1 MLPRI
6 LAALGVIAGALFAP
20 AGCGPEPATSAT
32 DTATTGA
39 GETGETG
46 ASATTTTTESDSST
60 ATGAATTGQA
70 TEPTGST
77 GPGDMCEEFLD
88 APELREPIRISVRN
102 TAQVPLFLPFG
113 DCSSPTPFTIEA
125 LSDGASWSTFG
136 CSYTCENQ
144 FCTDECLSIGSI
156 MITPGGVADIFT
168 WDGLLTAPRVLPAA
182 CWDGDAD
189 IPCDVLRSA
198 EAGEHHLTV
207 LFSQELLGCDPDLCT
222 CDLEGFD
229 FCQVWNEG
237 EPVPQFSAEVVFV
250 MPTAGPIA
258 IDLSL

>member
-20 AGCGPEPATSAT
+20 AGCGPEPATTAT
-32 DTATTGA
+32 DTGTTGA
-39 GETGETG
+39 GETG

-77 GPGDMCEEFLD
+77 GPGDMCEDFLNA
-88 APELREPIRISVRN
+88 APLREPILISVRN

-136 CSYTCENQ
+136 
-144 FCTDECLSIGSI
+144 
-156 MITPGGVADIFT
+156 
-168 WDGLLTAPRVLPAA
+168 LPAHGPVA
-182 CWDGDAD
+182 A
-189 IPCDVLRSA
+189 
-198 EAGEHHLTV
+198 AGRVNRAPYSMCLT
-207 LFSQELLGCDPDLCT
+207 GAT
-222 CDLEGFD
+222 
-229 FCQVWNEG
+229 
-237 EPVPQFSAEVVFV
+237 
-250 MPTAGPIA
+250 
-258 IDLSL
+258 